1 MPHPTDDCLHNET
14 FMHISA
20 TLKRLDR
27 HTERTAIAME
37 EMAAQGAI
45 IKNHEARINKHD
57 VDISEAFGQLR
68 MLQDTTASV
77 EDIDQIRLRVH
88 TIEIGRATAAGAE
101 EIIGERRR
109 FWDGIKQQMTTNL
122 LLWVGFAIWTI
133 DRFNVAQKIAV
144 LFKKMGEYP

>member
-1 MPHPTDDCLHNET
+1 MPHPIDDCLHNET

-37 EMAAQGAI
+37 EMAAHGAI
-45 IKNHEARINKHD
+45 IRNHEARINKHD

-88 TIEIGRATAAGAE
+88 AVEIRHATEAGAE
-101 EIIGERRR
+101 EIVGDRRR
-109 FWDGIKQQMTTNL
+109 FWDGIKQQMATNVL
-122 LLWVGFAIWTI
+122 VWLGFAIWTI
-133 DRFNVAQKIAV
+133 DRFNVAQKITS
-144 LFKKMGEYP
+144 LFKKMGE